1 MDWRTGI
8 YLSTRKDCVLACFP
22 ICFFLGSGGS
32 SEAATG
38 NLCMRCVGVRLT
50 APGEGNLEVL

>member
-1 MDWRTGI
+1 M
-8 YLSTRKDCVLACFP
+8 LACFP